1 MGVFFE
7 LVLGIIVRMTM
18 ALLMAISG
26 VDVVTDNGYSMTKPG
41 FSNVWTSGAEV
52 NYGGVEYRSYL
63 EAYSNDHPIVFTL
76 YLMVTS
82 FILAAMV
89 EEICKYF
96 GFRMVDHPDFLTRDQ
111 VEEAMR
117 YQEDDGIQAVVS
129 SFPDQNRTF
138 KSRGAAIT
146 VSMVAVGIGFACC
159 ENLVYIFIYGK
170 ATVST
175 EVFILLARSLFPIH
189 PIAAAL
195 QSIGV
200 CKRDLENNPKTR
212 LGRII
217 APAVLFHGLYDFSVM
232 WLYYIG
238 NRQGN
243 YVDEDDGISFTT
255 EEGVEKISG
264 IVSTLILVFGWCY
277 YIRESRKQRQ
287 RLAELDGETAIE
299 ESSLT

>member
-1 MGVFFE
+1 MEYKPSYHLFQIKTEHLNPEVRPLQSLWSLLQ
-7 LVLGIIVRMTM
+7 LVSHAVKTLCIFLFM
-18 ALLMAISG
+18 A
-26 VDVVTDNGYSMTKPG
+26 T
-41 FSNVWTSGAEV
+41 
-52 NYGGVEYRSYL
+52 
-63 EAYSNDHPIVFTL
+63 
-76 YLMVTS
+76 
-82 FILAAMV
+82 
-89 EEICKYF
+89 
-96 GFRMVDHPDFLTRDQ
+96 
-111 VEEAMR
+111 
-117 YQEDDGIQAVVS
+117 
-129 SFPDQNRTF
+129 
-138 KSRGAAIT
+138 
-146 VSMVAVGIGFACC
+146 
-159 ENLVYIFIYGK
+159 

-189 PIAAAL
+189 PIAAAM

-200 CKRDLENNPKTR
+200 CKRDLENDPKTR

-217 APAVLFHGLYDFSVM
+217 APAVLFHGLYDFSVV

-277 YIRESRKQRQ
+277 YTRESRKQRQ
-287 RLAELDGETAIE
+287 RLAELDGDTAIE